1 PGHVPTGF
9 VGVQQRMPAV
19 VRLSHCGISI
29 WPMSAQG
36 HSLRCPLWAHDRRCP
51 LRPEAIKLLRCRE
64 MSRRA
69 VNGLMRRSKRH
80 LYSTACRRASK
91 RESGAARPSALAV
104 LRLTISSNFVGAC
117 THLGLPYESHRLQA
131 IQIRKVP
138 RRSYSNDPRHGNPCA
153 CADGGFCRRVD
164 AGHVPWRKQQSVAAQ
179 GNKVASQGNKEPAAR
194 AALAAPRKEDAETF
208 TDPCAR
214 FQGRGGAGSL
224 ETGHH
229 RQFPDPQDLSDLSVV
244 GRSWAEGAG
253 GRPSDSRGVLSSDA
267 GADESPLQLLSCN
280 QHRLPQ
286 QLRQSE
292 QPRRQLAHDP

>member
-153 CADGGFCRRVD
+153 CADGGFYRRVD
-164 AGHVPWRKQQSVAAQ
+164 AGHVPWRKQQSVADQ
-179 GNKVASQGNKEPAAR
+179 GNKGATAR
-194 AALAAPRKEDAETF
+194 AALAAPTKENAEIF
-208 TDPCAR
+208 TYRCAC
-214 FQGRGGAGSL
+214 FQGRGGARGL

-229 RQFPDPQDLSDLSVV
+229 RPFPDPQALSDLSVV
-244 GRSWAEGAG
+244 RRSWAEVAG
-253 GRPSDSRGVLSSDA
+253 GR
-267 GADESPLQLLSCN
+267 
-280 QHRLPQ
+280 
-286 QLRQSE
+286 
-292 QPRRQLAHDP
+292 